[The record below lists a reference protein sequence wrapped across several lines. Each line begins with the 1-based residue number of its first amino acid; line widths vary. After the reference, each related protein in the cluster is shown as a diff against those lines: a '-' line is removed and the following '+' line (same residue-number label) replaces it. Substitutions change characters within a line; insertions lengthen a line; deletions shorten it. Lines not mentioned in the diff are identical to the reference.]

1 MVKPWTSLDE
11 QVSILVQ
18 RGLTDAPEYRDLIE
32 RTGYY
37 RLSGFAYPFRSRT
50 STAADPLERSENFLP
65 GSSMHNV
72 AQLYQFDENLRCA
85 VWLAARKLEI
95 ALRIRVGHE
104 LGRVDPLMHE
114 HLEELWPSGKMAH
127 RAAEFTKKLKNTLN
141 RSKEDFII
149 HHRRNYAGHMPV
161 WVLTEALDFGGLV
174 TLFSLAPFEQRSTIA
189 DRFECRADEFESWL
203 RTMNLLRNISA
214 HHARLWNKVIIVR
227 PVTKYR
233 KNDDF
238 FADCLAD
245 TGKAFT
251 ALSILAY
258 FLPFAGALHEQ
269 HTLKNALRE
278 FPAHIPGISPVMM
291 GMPDNWETA
300 PVWQC
305 LKVNLWG
312 SYLIR
317 TTRLRYTRGLV
328 LEVETRFLRG

>member
-37 RLSGFAYPFRSRT
+37 RLSGFAYPLRVPDTAPTTSSVRIERYAPTASMRSV
-50 STAADPLERSENFLP
+50 AD
-65 GSSMHNV
+65 
-72 AQLYQFDENLRCA
+72 LYQFDENLRLA
-85 VWLAARKLEI
+85 VWLAARRLEI
-95 ALRIRVGHE
+95 AVRIRVGHE

-127 RAAEFTKKLKNTLN
+127 RAAEFTKKLKTTLE

-189 DRFECRADEFESWL
+189 DQFGCRADEFESWL

-233 KNDDF
+233 KNDVF

-258 FLPFAGALHEQ
+258 FLPFAGAPREK
-269 HTLKNALRE
+269 HTLKDALRE

-305 LKVNLWG
+305 
-312 SYLIR
+312 
-317 TTRLRYTRGLV
+317 
-328 LEVETRFLRG
+328 

>member
-18 RGLTDAPEYRDLIE
+18 RGLTDAPDYRDLIE

-72 AQLYQFDENLRCA
+72 TQLYQFDENLRCA

-127 RAAEFTKKLKNTLN
+127 RAAEFTKKLKTTLN

-161 WVLTEALDFGGLV
+161 WVLTEALNFGGLV

-189 DRFECRADEFESWL
+189 DQFECRADEFESWL
-203 RTMNLLRNISA
+203 RTMNLLQNISA
-214 HHARLWNKVIIVR
+214 HHARLWNKVITVKPI
-227 PVTKYR
+227 TKY
-233 KNDDF
+233 KENTGQF
-238 FADCLAD
+238 STCLWNPGKPFA
-245 TGKAFT
+245 
-251 ALSILAY
+251 ALTVLAY
-258 FLPFAGALHEQ
+258 LLAQIRAASQHCALQ
-269 HTLKNALRE
+269 GVLRE
-278 FPAHIPGISPVMM
+278 FPAHIPSISPVMM

-305 LKVNLWG
+305 
-312 SYLIR
+312 
-317 TTRLRYTRGLV
+317 
-328 LEVETRFLRG
+328 